1 MALSRISNGSRMS
14 QLLSYNMC
22 GCQQLSTKPSP
33 ETKSRN
39 LDEFKAKVEQGPDLG
54 DFIAGVVPR
63 EMHGEYEGKLILD
76 KGEKRLRLPPW
87 LKTEIPMGK
96 NFSQLKEDLRGLKLS
111 TVCEEARC
119 PNIGECWGG
128 EKGTATATIML
139 MGDTCTRGCRF
150 CSVKTARAPP
160 PLDPEEPRNTAV
172 AVAK

>member
-1 MALSRISNGSRMS
+1 M
-14 QLLSYNMC
+14 LSYNMC

-33 ETKSRN
+33 ESNSRN
-39 LDEFKAKVEQGPDLG
+39 LDEFKAKVEQGPDFG

-63 EMHGEYEGKLILD
+63 EMHEDYEGKLILD

-128 EKGTATATIML
+128 EKVG
-139 MGDTCTRGCRF
+139 
-150 CSVKTARAPP
+150 
-160 PLDPEEPRNTAV
+160 
-172 AVAK
+172 